1 MRNRK
6 KQHFR
11 KSVAGIALS
20 SKMEQTQSAESVD
33 IHVTELF
40 GIQVLRKYVQNE
52 QIMSDKKPGIG
63 VRILLGALPVC
74 MVLSTIICAGLMIMI
89 LYNPPPLVKE
99 LSESI
104 LMNFGKGNTLALEDL
119 QEKLKSANDR
129 IGDLKGDIE
138 RLTNEGLTNFTREE
152 QLRANLAAVT
162 KENVALLT
170 RLSSANESIRSLK
183 EADIR
188 NQVKMVEC
196 KQNLEICMKEK
207 RGFQKSVL
215 DLEKQERNQKNDL
228 GKCEERVQQLEQ
240 LNDDIKKLQDEKSAL
255 AEVQKKGDELLQEYE
270 KSLKKCQNDSTAE
283 IERINKKLNETNN
296 TLTDCNKSNAN
307 LTANLTTCH
316 SDLKDSDMKL
326 QDSQQK
332 NEALEQDKDT
342 LTKDLSATKF
352 TLGNCKNKN
361 MDHEVRSLELLQEIE
376 GLKKELK
383 AC

>member
-20 SKMEQTQSAESVD
+20 SKMQQTQSAESID

-40 GIQVLRKYVQNE
+40 GVQVLRKYVKNE

-63 VRILLGALPVC
+63 LRILLGALPVC

-99 LSESI
+99 LSENI

-138 RLTNEGLTNFTREE
+138 RLTKEGLTNFAREE
-152 QLRANLAAVT
+152 QLSGNLAAVT

-188 NQVKMVEC
+188 NQVKIVEC
-196 KQNLEICMKEK
+196 NQNLEICMKEK

-228 GKCEERVQQLEQ
+228 SKCEKGVEQ
-240 LNDDIKKLQDEKSAL
+240 LKGDIKKLQDEKSVL
-255 AEVQKKGDELLQEYE
+255 LKVQQKCDELLPEYE
-270 KSLKKCQNDSTAE
+270 KSLKKCKDNSTAE
-283 IERINKKLNETNN
+283 IERINKKLNGTNN

-307 LTANLTTCH
+307 LTANLTTCQ

>member
-40 GIQVLRKYVQNE
+40 GVQVLRKYVQNE

-138 RLTNEGLTNFTREE
+138 RLTKEGLTNFAREE
-152 QLRANLAAVT
+152 QLSANLAAVT
-162 KENVALLT
+162 KENVAL
-170 RLSSANESIRSLK
+170 SSANELIRSLK
-183 EADIR
+183 EADIK
-188 NQVKMVEC
+188 NQGKINES
-196 KQNLEICMKEK
+196 KQNLEICMNEK
-207 RGFQKSVL
+207 GAFQKSVS
-215 DLEKQERNQKNDL
+215 DSEKRERNLKNDL
-228 GKCEERVQQLEQ
+228 SKCEERVEQ
-240 LNDDIKKLQDEKSAL
+240 LKGDIKKLRDEKSVLLKAQ
-255 AEVQKKGDELLQEYE
+255 QKCDELLQEYE
-270 KSLKKCQNDSTAE
+270 KSLKKCKDNSTAE
-283 IERINKKLNETNN
+283 IERINKKLNGTNN

-307 LTANLTTCH
+307 LTANLTTCQ
-316 SDLKDSDMKL
+316 SDMKDSDMKL